1 MIQIN
6 KFDSYKIDLKKQK
19 LRFRLQ
25 FKYLESKDLKSR
37 DEEAYKYYLKQVT
50 LSFCKTFHK
59 SFCLQEPDC
68 VFYFHRT
75 DWNT

>member
-1 MIQIN
+1 MWMIQIN

-25 FKYLESKDLKSR
+25 FKYLESKDLKGR

-50 LSFCKTFHK
+50 
-59 SFCLQEPDC
+59 
-68 VFYFHRT
+68 
-75 DWNT
+75 

>member
-1 MIQIN
+1 MWMIQIN

-25 FKYLESKDLKSR
+25 FKYLESKDLKGR

-50 LSFCKTFHK
+50 SDLHVKFLRNISQKFLFKGT
-59 SFCLQEPDC
+59 
-68 VFYFHRT
+68 
-75 DWNT
+75 